1 MKRMKYGVRR
11 VSQQPRY
18 PHQTQVVL
26 PSEMRTV
33 KTIVALF
40 DDEWAALHAAD
51 TLLQDVYRGDKLEV
65 VRFARRTTWTARSI
79 DRAVGSRVKI

>member
-18 PHQTQVVL
+18 PSQAHVAL